1 MKNQFYILV
10 AAVAAFAFTGCSKD
24 DEGGG
29 SNAQFRVQASSLF
42 FLGRK

>member
-10 AAVAAFAFTGCSKD
+10 AAVAAVAFCGWSKD

-29 SNAQFRVQASSLF
+29 SEAQFHV
-42 FLGRK
+42 